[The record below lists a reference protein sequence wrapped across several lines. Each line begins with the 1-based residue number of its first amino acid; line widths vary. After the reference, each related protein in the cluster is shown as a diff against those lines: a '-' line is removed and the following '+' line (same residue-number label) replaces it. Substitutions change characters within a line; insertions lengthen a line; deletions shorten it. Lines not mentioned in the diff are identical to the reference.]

1 MNSFAPLAAIVIL
14 ACSFLAPGAQAK
26 AYFAPEGV
34 MLQRA
39 DFIAIV
45 EITKV
50 EKTEKKTE
58 GFDYSEVAQARVVQR
73 IRGELPD
80 NLQLHG
86 GENFICAQVHFQPGR
101 FLVFLKLENGLFTG
115 CNWHLSVRPIQGEQV
130 EWYAKPEGIELSW
143 QPLEAVL
150 ERVRQSAKVQK

>member
-1 MNSFAPLAAIVIL
+1 
-14 ACSFLAPGAQAK
+14 
-26 AYFAPEGV
+26 
-34 MLQRA
+34 MLKSA

-58 GFDYSEVAQARVVQR
+58 GFDYSEVAQARVVQS
-73 IRGELPD
+73 IKGELPD
-80 NLQLHG
+80 NIRLHG
-86 GENFICAQVHFQPGR
+86 GENFICAQVHFQPGK

-130 EWYAKPEGIELSW
+130 EWYQKPEGLELSW

-150 ERVRQSAKVQK
+150 ERVRQGGKEQK